1 MARGYWNSTISFA
14 SGLVTYPEKKKLD
27 WSGSG
32 TEADP
37 YVISTLDQYLAF
49 AESVNL
55 GQSYQGKHIALGAD
69 IDMSS
74 LAEAYRPVGNESH
87 PFEGT
92 FDGKGY
98 ALKNWSHT
106 AYDESYQG
114 LFGMAGAQS
123 VIKNLKVD
131 NPSLT
136 SAGAYTG
143 IVVGYS
149 SGVVSNVTVTGA
161 TMKHNNSFGGG
172 VIGCRPAP

>member
-1 MARGYWNSTISFA
+1 
-14 SGLVTYPEKKKLD
+14 
-27 WSGSG
+27 
-32 TEADP
+32 
-37 YVISTLDQYLAF
+37 
-49 AESVNL
+49 
-55 GQSYQGKHIALGAD
+55 
-69 IDMSS
+69 
-74 LAEAYRPVGNESH
+74 VGNESH

-98 ALKNWSHT
+98 ALQNWSHT

-172 VIGCRPAP
+172 VIGAFKGTTASNLSFTGTLTGAGETWRRDRRAAGRHRDRPRVARHRERGERVLERVSRSGRRDRRHPQQGRDAH